1 MNPRL
6 TPFKI
11 PLMFSDKP
19 EEPQFQL
26 EPFQVNNHTFKLL
39 QKNMTWFEAL
49 EECRNQNMDLASVA
63 DTLQQS
69 VLTVHVTRARSPMWI
84 GLFSEKVSG
93 YSSSP

>member
-1 MNPRL
+1 
-6 TPFKI
+6 
-11 PLMFSDKP
+11 MFSDKP